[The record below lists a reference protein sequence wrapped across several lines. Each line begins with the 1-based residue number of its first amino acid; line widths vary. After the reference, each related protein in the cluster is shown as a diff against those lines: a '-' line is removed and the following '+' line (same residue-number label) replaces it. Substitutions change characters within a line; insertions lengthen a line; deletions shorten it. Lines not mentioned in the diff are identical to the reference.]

1 MTGANIKV
9 VLEFK
14 STETGQ
20 KPVYS
25 VTAGGYRDLPLTMS
39 LGEYVTTASPTLVYE
54 PVPVLERNFAGGL
67 IPAPMISPSQT
78 KGQEQSEEAVHGL
91 RLAELYF
98 NTHLPEL
105 SAKFEGQFVAIINYM
120 VVDNDPNLDRLMER
134 VYKRFGYR
142 PILMRRV
149 QKGGTDR
156 PSRLPSTKQA
166 RRSTGAV

>member
-1 MTGANIKV
+1 MTSANVKV
-9 VLEFK
+9 VLESK
-14 STETGQ
+14 STETGR

-39 LGEYVTTASPTLVYE
+39 LGEYVTTTSPLLVYE
-54 PVPVLERNFAGGL
+54 PVPVLERHFAGGL
-67 IPAPMISPSQT
+67 VPALTIPPSQT
-78 KGQEQSEEAVHGL
+78 EGQEQSEEAGHDL

-105 SAKFEGQFVAIINYM
+105 SARFEGQFVAIIDYR

-149 QKGGTDR
+149 QKGTER

-166 RRSTGAV
+166 RRSTGAI